1 VNKFQ
6 TKDSTLAYYIHQ
18 LENLDKTLYEPLVDI
33 QWGRDIKLRSGI
45 TMANESTSFIRSSLA
60 YMGSTKA
67 TGKPWLNPNSNTLPG
82 VSINGEKITTPL
94 RLLGREVSYNS
105 VELERSQLVGQPIDQ
120 QKFNALN
127 LSYQLD
133 TDEMVYIGDAELGV
147 KGLLNSSLVTAGS
160 ALKTFATATP
170 DEILSMVNEIL
181 TAAWTAS
188 AFAVCPDK
196 LLLPPVQFG
205 LLVTTKVSTAGNMS
219 LLEYIKV
226 NSICNSVNG
235 RPLDIQPCKWLTSRG
250 TNSTDRMM
258 AYTNNESR
266 VRFPMVPIR
275 REQAY
280 YQSINFIAP
289 YIWAFGEVEFVFP
302 ETALYRD
309 GI

>member
-1 VNKFQ
+1 MNRFQ

-18 LENLDKTLYEPLVDI
+18 LENLDKKLYEPLVDI

-45 TMANESTSFIRSSLA
+45 TMANESTSFIRSSLS
-60 YMGSTKA
+60 YIGSTKA

-147 KGLLNSSLVTAGS
+147 NGLLNSSLVTAGS
-160 ALKTFATATP
+160 ATKTFATATA
-170 DEILSMVNEIL
+170 DEILAMVNEIL

-219 LLEYIKV
+219 LIEYIKV

-235 RPLDIQPCKWLTSRG
+235 RPLDIQPCKWLTGRG
-250 TNSTDRMM
+250 VNGAARMM
-258 AYTNNESR
+258 AYTNDEGR

-289 YIWAFGEVEFVFP
+289 YIWAFGEVEFVYP